1 MYAYREVII
10 LDDLQ
15 RLILSKPLPL
25 TSGQSVEILV
35 IADYLAA
42 LPTRNTW
49 NNFFVERNRL
59 LTEQPDE
66 IKGFMPERT
75 QLQEQHLSDPFEGWA
90 E

>member
-35 IADYLAA
+35 VAYYPATK
-42 LPTRNTW
+42 TRRTW
-49 NNFFVERNRL
+49 QKFFVERNRL

-66 IKGFMPERT
+66 IKEFMPERT